1 MKKESLQHPKY
12 HVLFRTWAPIDNVK
26 ISTPLHCIYRRKL
39 TWPWEDFDPKWIYIF
54 SITTLMILR
63 DGEDIIWDTTDHFGS
78 DPKKCTDRPEL
89 KIL

>member
-26 ISTPLHCIYRRKL
+26 ISTPLQCISRRKL
-39 TWPWEDFDPKWIYIF
+39 TWHWEFDPKWIYIV
-54 SITTLMILR
+54 SIITLMILR
-63 DGEDIIWDTTDHFGS
+63 DGEGIIWDPTDHFGLDPENFS
-78 DPKKCTDRPEL
+78 DRQEL